1 MGGGEAI
8 IEVGMS
14 QEAKEGSQGICDAFC
29 LFRLLN
35 LQQQMKFIF
44 VIRWEIIL
52 QKPEKFV
59 NYLQDFVATFQNID
73 QLEES
78 FALLVSNVPD
88 DVDKEAV
95 EKVL

>member
-52 QKPEKFV
+52 
-59 NYLQDFVATFQNID
+59 
-73 QLEES
+73 
-78 FALLVSNVPD
+78 
-88 DVDKEAV
+88 
-95 EKVL
+95 